1 MKKNYYHSIDLV
13 KIMCAVMI
21 VCIHTSPLASY
32 DSHVNSFLVNCIC
45 RVAVPFFFIS
55 SGFLLFKRAGV
66 NPVNGST
73 VKNYLKRIL
82 VLYLFWSAVYFP
94 ITAVEMY
101 RCHDPKA
108 AGLIFLNWLKN
119 MIFTAG
125 YGFLWYL
132 PATIAAVAVVGLLLK
147 KGVSVNKI
155 IAAGLVLFLIGLCG
169 QTYYGLVSGIP
180 FPQGVKNFFAGFYD
194 IIGTTRNGIFEGIIF
209 VALGARLSQ
218 KEHFGKLKYSF
229 LMLVI
234 SFALLSVEFITVSK
248 MGWRLEYD
256 MYLFLIPCAYY
267 LLKCALCLEGKL
279 KSLETAKWAELLRP
293 YSSLIYFTHMIFVD
307 GYCFLTPYKY
317 TNSLIMFAIGIL
329 PTLLLSTAILLVSRT
344 KTFGFVKKLY

>member
-1 MKKNYYHSIDLV
+1 
-13 KIMCAVMI
+13 MI

-32 DSHVNSFLVNCIC
+32 DSRVNSFFVNCIC

-66 NPVNGST
+66 SYVNGKT
-73 VKNYLKRIL
+73 VKDYLKRIL

-94 ITAVEMY
+94 ITAAQMY
-101 RCHDPKA
+101 WSHDLKT
-108 AGLIFLNWLKN
+108 AGMILLNWLKN

-147 KGVSVNKI
+147 KNVSVNKI
-155 IAAGLVLFLIGLCG
+155 IVTGFILYLIGLSG

-180 FPQGVKNFFAGFYD
+180 FPQEVKNFFSGFYD

-209 VALGARLSQ
+209 IALGARLSQ
-218 KEHFGKLKYSF
+218 KEHFGKFKDSF
-229 LMLVI
+229 LMLI
-234 SFALLSVEFITVSK
+234 FSFALLSGEFVMVSK
-248 MGWRLEYD
+248 LGWRLEYD

-267 LLKCALCLEGKL
+267 LLKCALSLEGKL
-279 KSLETAKWAELLRP
+279 KGLETAKWAELLRP

-317 TNSLIMFAIGIL
+317 TNSLIMFAIGII
-329 PTLLLSTAILLVSRT
+329 PTLVLSTIIYLVSKT
-344 KTFGFVKKLY
+344 KPFGFVKKLY

>member
-1 MKKNYYHSIDLV
+1 MKKDYYRSVDLL
-13 KIMCAVMI
+13 KIICSVMI

-32 DSHVNSFLVNCIC
+32 DGRVNSFFVNCIC

-66 NPVNGST
+66 SPVNGST

-101 RCHDPKA
+101 RCHDPEV

-132 PATIAAVAVVGLLLK
+132 PATIVAVAVVGFLLK

-169 QTYYGLVSGIP
+169 QTYYGLVKEIP
-180 FPQGVKNFFAGFYD
+180 FPETVKGFFSGFYD
-194 IIGTTRNGIFEGIIF
+194 IIGTTRNGIFEGIVFI
-209 VALGARLSQ
+209 ALGAGLSQ
-218 KEHFGKLKYSF
+218 KENYGKITSSF
-229 LMLVI
+229 LMLVL
-234 SFALLSVEFITVSK
+234 SFGLLSGEFAVVSK

-256 MYLFLIPCAYY
+256 MYFFLIPCAYY
-267 LLKCALCLEGKL
+267 LLKCALCIEDRFKVLDGV
-279 KSLETAKWAELLRP
+279 KWAGLLRP

-317 TNSLIMFAIGIL
+317 TNSLIMFAIGIV
-329 PTLLLSTAILLVSRT
+329 PTVILSSVIILVSKT
-344 KTFGFVKKLY
+344 KPFAFVKKLY